1 MIDSGDPCG
10 WPREALG
17 HASKLRLRA
26 ADPAKRQPAAPAQ
39 RSREREKNQQKKNG
53 DETHDE
59 SGTEERGSSLLCRL
73 QPPRRRRRS
82 THLRLRR
89 IGEEDRRVAA
99 LVGLFEGVG
108 WVARVL
114 LFT

>member
-1 MIDSGDPCG
+1 MLASSGSAP
-10 WPREALG
+10 PIQRNANQQ
-17 HASKLRLRA
+17 LRLNA
-26 ADPAKRQPAAPAQ
+26 AG
-39 RSREREKNQQKKNG
+39 REKKKQQKKNG